1 MRITNQTTSSIHF
14 ITLNTLEFEK
24 EISFF
29 FSFPFNFFLSI
40 ARKDIKEWIYH
51 RRIEKDILYTSRV
64 CTSKWTCRSTY
75 HKNYIYLSIHLELHH
90 CRSFFTAITLVEWLL
105 PKWARQ
111 SKNYTYK
118 IIPRSIGNWSDYPPR
133 LKVMFIIGLLHHCHC
148 FLFRSRG

>member
-1 MRITNQTTSSIHF
+1 MNSKKKSRF
-14 ITLNTLEFEK
+14 
-24 EISFF
+24 SFLFLSTF
-29 FSFPFNFFLSI
+29 FSPYLD
-40 ARKDIKEWIYH
+40 RKDIKEWIYH

-75 HKNYIYLSIHLELHH
+75 HKNHIYLSIHLELHH